1 MFAKVTLSILGF
13 CSVHNFDSLP
23 ADPNRLI
30 WSDLVYKGC
39 GGGRGVG
46 QEYSPEQLAYIMH
59 RLGVDVLIR
68 GHQHDILE
76 KFNNGRFDLVI
87 TDICMPVVSGNSVV
101 KYIQHSTQKTI
112 PVLGISGTPFY
123 MNAGSF
129 NATLNKPL
137 HVKPFLQTVSTL
149 LNSST

>member
-1 MFAKVTLSILGF
+1 MAYILIIEDESLILNFMREVLSRAGYRVE
-13 CSVHNFDSLP
+13 SA
-23 ADPNRLI
+23 AD
-30 WSDLVYKGC
+30 
-39 GGGRGVG
+39 G
-46 QEYSPEQLAYIMH
+46 QEGI
-59 RLGVDVLIR
+59 
-68 GHQHDILE
+68 E

-101 KYIQHSTQKTI
+101 KHIQHSTQKTI

-137 HVKPFLQTVSTL
+137 HVKPFLETVYDL
-149 LNSST
+149 LNSPT